1 MVNPNQPVPMRRKLL
16 SFCLLLL
23 ATLPAHGAGNSVWIE
38 ATGESRMGELDTPQE
53 VKLRARR
60 EAQNRAVEQGVGV
73 FIKSQ
78 TLVTN
83 NQLADDLLYA
93 AVRGAIEKS
102 EVLAEGWDGHDRNL
116 YRVRLK
122 ALISPIYPER
132 GQGLALKVG
141 LSKSELKEGEA
152 AKVIYQAGS
161 DCYVYI
167 FSVAADGSVTLLF
180 PNSREKDNRVAA
192 NQGYE
197 FPSAGSP
204 LKLEALFL
212 PGFQG
217 VFAEEHLKI
226 IATRNPEPIVP
237 LGFQEG
243 MFQAYDGRA
252 TGMINDLVKKLNQL
266 DPADWSE
273 ATVTYRIVR

>member
-1 MVNPNQPVPMRRKLL
+1 MHRKLFIL
-16 SFCLLLL
+16 CLLLL
-23 ATLPAHGAGNSVWIE
+23 TAVPARGAGNSVWVE
-38 ATGESRMGELDTPQE
+38 AVGESRMGEMDTPQE

-102 EVLAEGWDGHDRNL
+102 EIIAEGWDERDRNL
-116 YRVRLK
+116 YRVQLK
-122 ALISPIYPER
+122 ALISPVYPER

-141 LSKSELKEGEA
+141 LSKTELKEGEA
-152 AKVIYQAGS
+152 AKVVYQAGN

-180 PNSREKDNRVAA
+180 PNSREKDNRIIA

-197 FPSAGSP
+197 FPPAGSP

-217 VFAEEHLKI
+217 SFAEERLKI
-226 IATRNPEPIVP
+226 IATRQAEPIVP

-243 MFQAYDGRA
+243 MFLAYDGKS
-252 TGMINDLVKKLNQL
+252 TGMINDLVRRLNQL

>member
-1 MVNPNQPVPMRRKLL
+1 MRTKLL
-16 SFCLLLL
+16 FLSLLLWL
-23 ATLPAHGAGNSVWIE
+23 AAIPARGAEPPVWIE
-38 ATGESRMGELDTPQE
+38 AAGESRMGELDTPQE
-53 VKLRARR
+53 VKARARR
-60 EAQNRAVEQGVGV
+60 EAQNRAVEQGVGT
-73 FIKSQ
+73 FIKSH

-93 AVRGAIEKS
+93 AVRGTIEKS
-102 EVLAEGWDGHDRNL
+102 EVIAEGWDERDRDL
-116 YRVRLK
+116 YRVRLR
-122 ALISPIYPER
+122 ALVSPIYPER

-152 AKVIYQAGS
+152 ARIAYQASS
-161 DCYVYI
+161 DCHIYI

-180 PNSREKDNRVAA
+180 PNSRERDNKIVA

-197 FPSAGSP
+197 FPPAGSP

-212 PGFQG
+212 PGFTG
-217 VFAEEHLKI
+217 DFAEEHLKI
-226 IATRNPEPIVP
+226 IATRNPEPIIP

-243 MFQAYDGRA
+243 MFQAYDGKS

-266 DPADWSE
+266 EPADWSE